1 MGGIRAISFWRLPGR
16 FQPMDVKALSA
27 HVDFAPTLLEL
38 TDAAASPQMKSQLEG
53 RSLMPLL
60 QAKVGENVAWPDR
73 TLVTHVGRWG
83 NMLKGVDPEVGKYA
97 QTSVR
102 TTRWHLVSASPIP
115 PSGQKTGGKKAKN
128 VKPSAPAPQSA
139 ADVKQAPASWQLFD
153 LSVDYGETTD
163 VSAQHPEVVKDL
175 IARHD
180 AWWKECRPLMVN
192 ENVEGPAENP
202 FKVMYRQQ
210 MGK

>member
-1 MGGIRAISFWRLPGR
+1 
-16 FQPMDVKALSA
+16 MDVKALAA

-38 TDAAASPQMKSQLEG
+38 TGAEASPQMKAQLEG

-60 QAKVGENVAWPDR
+60 TAKEGQNIAWPDR
-73 TLVTHVGRWG
+73 TLFTHVGRWG
-83 NMLKGVDPEVGKYA
+83 NMAKGVDPEVGKYA

-102 TTRWHLVSASPIP
+102 TARWHLVSAGPAAAAK
-115 PSGQKTGGKKAKN
+115 GKGKAAKKAPATTTEI
-128 VKPSAPAPQSA
+128 KPTPAN
-139 ADVKQAPASWQLFD
+139 WQLFD
-153 LSVDYGETTD
+153 LNVDYGETTD

-202 FKVMYRQQ
+202 FKVLYRQQ